1 MFSNKISEILWIFF
15 NIVYDYNKVYDWK
28 KKFFDAFAK
37 ADSNLSISDI
47 RNLENELYAMESIGE
62 SLKRIILEVRRGK
75 NQVYRSHEN
84 QHQIKITN

>member
-1 MFSNKISEILWIFF
+1 
-15 NIVYDYNKVYDWK
+15 
-28 KKFFDAFAK
+28 
-37 ADSNLSISDI
+37 
-47 RNLENELYAMESIGE
+47 MESIGE